1 MTAILGKKEYGVKKT
16 GVSVTVPDNPVAKL
30 MYYLSCICNVINLDP
45 EGKLSRFKNYSNYA
59 NLD

>member
-16 GVSVTVPDNPVAKL
+16 GVTCTVPNNHVAKL

-45 EGKLSRFKNYSNYA
+45 
-59 NLD
+59 